1 MKSALPVALLS
12 LALLIA
18 SAPRRTAAAAEKD
31 AAVDTVLEKFV
42 KAIGGKEAWDKVE
55 SRQVTA
61 DVEIFGATAEWKLDA
76 KAPNLR
82 AARGDLANIGPVEEG
97 FDGTTA
103 WSKSRDGGVQ
113 KKEGDEQEL
122 AKREA
127 DFRREVRLKEL
138 YPNLTVQGTERV
150 NGEEVQVLEAKPTA
164 TTTTRFSFSSKT
176 GLLVRQRAEFPG
188 KDGSPV
194 TVESDLSDY
203 REVDGVKYPYLTKV
217 QLMVGGQPA
226 FDFVIKVKTIKH
238 NEKIDDARFKKPAE

>member
-1 MKSALPVALLS
+1 MKSLRFAALLT
-12 LALLIA
+12 LAFLFA
-18 SAPRRTAAAAEKD
+18 SAPLRVKGAEKD
-31 AAVDTVLEKFV
+31 ASVDAILDKFV
-42 KAIGGKEAWDKVE
+42 KAVGGKEAWEKVE

-82 AARGDLANIGPVEEG
+82 AARVDLPNIGPVEDG

-113 KKEGDEQEL
+113 AKEGDEQEL

-138 YPNLTVQGTERV
+138 YPNLIAKGTDRV
-150 NGEEVQVLEAKPTA
+150 NGEEVQVLESKPTP
-164 TTTTRFSFSSKT
+164 TTTARFSFSTET
-176 GLLVRQRAEFPG
+176 GLLVRQQAEFPG
-188 KDGSPV
+188 KDGGQV

-203 REVDGVKYPYLTKV
+203 REVDGIRYPHQTKV
-217 QLMVGGQPA
+217 QILVGGQPA
-226 FDFVIKVKTIKH
+226 FDFVIKVKSIKH